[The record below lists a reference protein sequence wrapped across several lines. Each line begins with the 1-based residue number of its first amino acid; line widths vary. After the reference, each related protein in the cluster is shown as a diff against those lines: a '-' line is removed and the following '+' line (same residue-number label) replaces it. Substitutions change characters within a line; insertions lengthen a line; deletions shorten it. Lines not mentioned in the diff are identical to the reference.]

1 MGGCA
6 DLVVIHLASYSLIQ
20 RVMVLNEQA
29 LGGAEG
35 VLQKY
40 EGPAVK
46 SVLNAI
52 VKFTL
57 VSEHYRQL
65 GADLAFK
72 VHDPSRINLSKTNF
86 FSTVCATC
94 HAVLRQ
100 AIRLGCGV
108 IFVEF
113 ALAAYAL
120 VMIKTGVDRVL
131 DTFARLGAWA
141 NGRGG
146 MLGFCVSYLVVAPNY
161 TVVIVRDTCKDLS
174 DKCCI
179 IEDFVT
185 VVIPKM
191 FA

>member
-72 VHDPSRINLSKTNF
+72 VYSSLLSPFHLTLAKPLNVPLSRVPGLVYSP
-86 FSTVCATC
+86 
-94 HAVLRQ
+94 VLH
-100 AIRLGCGV
+100 
-108 IFVEF
+108 
-113 ALAAYAL
+113 
-120 VMIKTGVDRVL
+120 
-131 DTFARLGAWA
+131 
-141 NGRGG
+141 
-146 MLGFCVSYLVVAPNY
+146 
-161 TVVIVRDTCKDLS
+161 
-174 DKCCI
+174 
-179 IEDFVT
+179 
-185 VVIPKM
+185 
-191 FA
+191 